1 MAKSKKG
8 DVVKVHYT
16 GKLSDGTVFDSSKDR
31 EPLSFNLGKNEVIA
45 GFENA
50 ILGMEEGQSKSITI
64 ASDEAYGDYK
74 KNLVLPVSRDKIPSD
89 IKPEV
94 GMQLESVQ
102 PDGKRIPVTIIK
114 VDDENV
120 TLDANHPLAGQDLH
134 FDIELVEI
142 QKVA

>member
-16 GKLSDGTVFDSSKDR
+16 GKLSDGTIFDSSKDR
-31 EPLSFNLGKNEVIA
+31 DPLSFNLGKNEVIT

-50 ILGMEEGQSKSITI
+50 VMGMEEGESKAITI
-64 ASDEAYGDYK
+64 PSDEAYGDYK
-74 KNLVLPVSRDKIPSD
+74 KNLVIPVGRDKIPSD
-89 IKPEV
+89 INPEV

-102 PDGKRIPVTIIK
+102 PDGKRIPVT
-114 VDDENV
+114 VTEVEDDQV